1 MKIRRVL
8 QVVILLICC
17 SIASIAFASGY
28 PDYLGGNRN
37 LLFCG
42 GHMGTGW
49 YVDKTSLVV
58 QEYNPP
64 KYQIAV
70 NVLQVNDADRG
81 NTSYSVHTVYWRYD
95 WNTRKMYRSNTGYN
109 NWHYVPPTGSLA
121 ETGHEFSG
129 EMAFYL
135 AYHMKFYGSKTYW
148 NDFLQKRVGPNCGT
162 HIYDVV
168 DNAD

>member
-1 MKIRRVL
+1 MKARRFL
-8 QVVILLICC
+8 QVFLVMALALLANVVLAAGI
-17 SIASIAFASGY
+17 Y
-28 PDYLGGNRN
+28 PDYLDTNHN
-37 LLFCG
+37 LLLCG

-70 NVLQVNDADRG
+70 NVVSVSNMDRGSQSVQVN
-81 NTSYSVHTVYWRYD
+81 TVYYRYNWD
-95 WNTRKMYRSNTGYN
+95 TRKMYVLYDGT
-109 NWHYVPPTGSLA
+109 WHYLPPVGSMA

-135 AYHMKFYGSKTYW
+135 AYHMKFYGGRTYW
-148 NDFLQKRVGPNCGT
+148 SDRDQQYLSPNFSD
-162 HIYDVV
+162 HLYEIV
-168 DNAD
+168 DKA